1 MENSK
6 ESAPNRSETMSG
18 KKPGETG
25 RDTRSV
31 TEKYGITPNKAKPL
45 NI

>member
-6 ESAPNRSETMSG
+6 ESAPNRGETMSG
-18 KKPGETG
+18 KKPRATG
-25 RDTRSV
+25 RDMRRD
-31 TEKYGITPNKAKPL
+31 TEKYGVTPNKAKPL